1 MIKTLRVQNFKA
13 FKDTGELE
21 LKPITILAGPNSG
34 GKTSILQSL
43 LLLKQTLESERTI
56 CLNLDGRFLQF
67 SGLDEMSF
75 SRPSPEES
83 EVSYEFKLQSP
94 IPREVVSRYFP
105 DFAMP
110 GRIRPES
117 FEFESNVKLSFRQLQ
132 PKKGKEIIGPHS
144 FEIKS
149 WLQGTEGPALTIRF
163 YGQRY
168 RVYTGGKGKHNL
180 DERKCKRIVDIDFN
194 NFLPNFFVLRE
205 RKGEYAEHFH
215 DTTQLDPIFRLP
227 LTLLR
232 EELEANLKY
241 LGPLR
246 EEPRRAYLHS
256 GSLFPEIGK
265 KGEYAAQIL
274 WIERN
279 EKVKYAAG
287 QTGRIYEMNLLTG
300 VSKAFQDL
308 GILQPISVS
317 QAQRIMYQVLFGLKE
332 ASLRK
337 KVTIA
342 DVGFG
347 MSQLL
352 PIILMGLRSDQD
364 SILIFEQPEI
374 HLHPKLQANL
384 ADFFLILAKS
394 GKRLIVETH
403 SDHLINRLRRR
414 IVEDQS
420 NKIKDMISILF
431 IHPPEEE
438 QGATIE
444 PLSIDRYGIIE
455 NWPPDFLPEAADEAE
470 IIFREGLEKR
480 QRQ

>member
-1 MIKTLRVQNFKA
+1 MIRTIRIQNFKA
-13 FKDTGELE
+13 FKDTGEIK

-43 LLLKQTLESERTI
+43 LLLKQTLESESTVHM
-56 CLNLDGRFLQF
+56 NLDGRFVQF
-67 SGLDEMSF
+67 SGLDEMTF
-75 SRPSPEES
+75 NRPLPDDS
-83 EVSYEFKLQSP
+83 EIIYECKLRNY
-94 IPREVVSRYFP
+94 IPRAIVPRYFP
-105 DFAMP
+105 GFAIP
-110 GRIRPES
+110 GTKRPEL
-117 FEFESNVKLSFRQLQ
+117 FEFESDVKFSFRQLQ
-132 PKKGKEIIGPHS
+132 HEKGKTTISPHT
-144 FEIKS
+144 FAIKS
-149 WLQGTEGPALTIRF
+149 FLQCTEGPALIIRF
-163 YGQRY
+163 YGGRY
-168 RVYTGGKGKHNL
+168 RVTRGGKGKHSP
-180 DERKCKRIVDIDFN
+180 DEKTLRRTVDVDFS
-194 NFLPNFFVLRE
+194 NFLPNFLVLRE
-205 RKGEYAEHFH
+205 KAKGAEYFPGSAP
-215 DTTQLDPIFRLP
+215 LDPIFRVP
-227 LTLLR
+227 LASLR
-232 EELEANLKY
+232 EELKTNLKY

-274 WIERN
+274 WLERN

-287 QTGRIYEMNLLTG
+287 QKGNIYEMNLLTG

-337 KVTIA
+337 KLTIA

-352 PIILMGLRSDQD
+352 PIVLIGLRSDKN

-384 ADFFLILAKS
+384 ADFFLTLSKS

-414 IVEDQS
+414 IVEDRS
-420 NKIKDMISILF
+420 DTIKDMISILF
-431 IHPPEEE
+431 IHPPEREK
-438 QGATIE
+438 GAIIE

-470 IIFREGLEKR
+470 IIFKKGMEKGQIR
-480 QRQ
+480 